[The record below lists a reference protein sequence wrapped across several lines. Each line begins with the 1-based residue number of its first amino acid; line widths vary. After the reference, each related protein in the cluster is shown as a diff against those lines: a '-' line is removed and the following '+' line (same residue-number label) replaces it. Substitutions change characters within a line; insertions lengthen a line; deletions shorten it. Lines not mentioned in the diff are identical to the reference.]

1 MISSVR
7 PELREPHGALYA
19 TAEGGRAESKEVTMR
34 RFSRVSMLPAAVMS
48 LVLIAACN
56 RGPDPKEQVSDQ
68 LKTANIH
75 DVNVDYDRDA
85 RVVHLKGAV
94 DSAAERSRAEQ
105 IAQRAVGTSGTVAN
119 ELTVKGVTDR
129 TADDHDGDIR
139 SELKAKV
146 DNDTALKN
154 RDINFDVNNGVVT
167 IKGDVA
173 TPAEKQKVGQMAQ
186 STQHVKEVVN
196 SLDVKPDN
204 RKR

>member
-1 MISSVR
+1 M
-7 PELREPHGALYA
+7 
-19 TAEGGRAESKEVTMR
+19 K
-34 RFSRVSMLPAAVMS
+34 RFARMS
-48 LVLIAACN
+48 LLPTVLIPLVLAGACN

-85 RVVHLKGAV
+85 KVVHLKGAD
-94 DSAAERSRAEQ
+94 DSAAERARAEQ
-105 IAQRAVGTSGTVAN
+105 IAERAVGTTGRVAN

-146 DNDTALKN
+146 DNDSVLKD

-167 IKGDVA
+167 IKGDVGTA
-173 TPAEKQKVGQMAQ
+173 AEKQKVGQMAQ
-186 STQHVKEVVN
+186 STQNVKDVVN

-204 RKR
+204 RKN

>member
-1 MISSVR
+1 M
-7 PELREPHGALYA
+7 
-19 TAEGGRAESKEVTMR
+19 K
-34 RFSRVSMLPAAVMS
+34 RFARMS
-48 LVLIAACN
+48 LLPTVLIPLVLAGACN

-85 RVVHLKGAV
+85 KVVHLKGAV
-94 DSAAERSRAEQ
+94 DSAAERARAEQ
-105 IAQRAVGTSGTVAN
+105 IAERAVGTTGRVAN

-146 DNDTALKN
+146 GNDSVLKD

-167 IKGDVA
+167 IKGDVGTA
-173 TPAEKQKVGQMAQ
+173 AEKQKVGQMAQ
-186 STQHVKEVVN
+186 STQNVKDVVN
-196 SLDVKPDN
+196 SLDVKPDQ
-204 RKR
+204 RKK

>member
-1 MISSVR
+1 M
-7 PELREPHGALYA
+7 
-19 TAEGGRAESKEVTMR
+19 K
-34 RFSRVSMLPAAVMS
+34 RFARMS
-48 LVLIAACN
+48 LLPTVLIPLVLAGACN

-85 RVVHLKGAV
+85 KVVHLKGAV
-94 DSAAERSRAEQ
+94 DSAAERARAEQ
-105 IAQRAVGTSGTVAN
+105 IAERAVGTTGRVAN

-146 DNDTALKN
+146 DNDSVLKD

-167 IKGDVA
+167 IKGDVGTA
-173 TPAEKQKVGQMAQ
+173 AEKQKVGQMAQ
-186 STQHVKEVVN
+186 WTQYV
-196 SLDVKPDN
+196 
-204 RKR
+204 